1 MLVARP
7 AQAPSSVLDIGDG
20 PPDIDRTVW
29 IDLIDPSDEERA
41 RVHAL
46 TGLQVPSR
54 GDLEEIESSS
64 RLFRRGDALYL
75 STPLTRRREGG
86 QTITTPLGI
95 VASPR
100 WLLTVRFSDY
110 PAFDTFAH
118 TVETTTVPCGAPA
131 LLVGLLEAIVD
142 RLADVLEHVGGE
154 LDDLSTRIFSDN
166 AAPRDSRHIDRRM
179 RGLLK
184 IVGRNG
190 DTVSRVRDSLLGLTR
205 MVLFI
210 DEAVKASEDSRL
222 RIRLKTLA
230 RDLQSLSDYDNQVTA
245 KVQFLLDATLGFI
258 NIEQNNGI
266 RVVTV
271 ASIIGIAPTLV
282 ASIYGMNF
290 KNIPELN
297 WSFGYYYALALM
309 AATVLLPLAWFR
321 RIGWI

>member
-7 AQAPSSVLDIGDG
+7 AQASSAVLDIGGG
-20 PPDIDRTVW
+20 PPDVGRVVW
-29 IDLIDPSDEERA
+29 IDLIDPSDAERA

-46 TGLQVPSR
+46 TGLEVPSR
-54 GDLEEIESSS
+54 GDLDEIESSS

-75 STPLTRRREGG
+75 STPLARRREGS
-86 QTITTPLGI
+86 TVASPLGI

-100 WLLTVRFSDY
+100 WLLTIRFSDY
-110 PAFDTFAH
+110 PAFDTFARA
-118 TVETTTVPCGAPA
+118 VETASGSLGAPA
-131 LLVGLLEAIVD
+131 LLLGLLETIVD

-154 LDDLSTRIFSDN
+154 LDQLSSRIFADSS
-166 AAPRDSRHIDRRM
+166 AGQTSRHVDRRM

-184 IVGRNG
+184 NVGRNG

-210 DEAVKASEDSRL
+210 DEAVKASDDSKL

-230 RDLQSLSDYDNQVTA
+230 RDLQSLSDYDNQVTN

-266 RVVTV
+266 RIVTV
-271 ASIIGIAPTLV
+271 ASIIGVAPTLV

-290 KNIPELN
+290 KNIPELS
-297 WSFGYYYALALM
+297 WTYGYYYALVLM
-309 AATVLLPLAWFR
+309 AATVILPLAWFR

>member
-7 AQAPSSVLDIGDG
+7 AQAASTVLAIDGG
-20 PPDIDRTVW
+20 PPDVGKTVW

-41 RVHAL
+41 QICRL
-46 TGLQVPSR
+46 TGLEVPSR
-54 GDLEEIESSS
+54 GSLDEIESSS

-75 STPLTRRREGG
+75 STPLTRRREGR
-86 QTITTPLGI
+86 QTTATPLGI

-100 WLLTVRFSDY
+100 WLLTIRFTDY

-118 TVETTTVPCGAPA
+118 AVETASCSLAAPA

-142 RLADVLEHVGGE
+142 RIADVLEHVGGE
-154 LDDLSTRIFSDN
+154 LDQLSERIFADTSASQN
-166 AAPRDSRHIDRRM
+166 SRHIDRRL
-179 RGLLK
+179 RGLLEN
-184 IVGRNG
+184 VGRNG
-190 DTVSRVRDSLLGLTR
+190 ATVSRVRDSLLGLTR

-210 DEAVKASEDSRL
+210 DEAVKASDDSKL
-222 RIRLKTLA
+222 RTRLKTLA
-230 RDLQSLSDYDNQVTA
+230 RDLQSLSDYDNQVTN

-309 AATVLLPLAWFR
+309 AVTVLLPLAWFR

>member
-7 AQAPSSVLDIGDG
+7 AQAPSAVLVIDGD
-20 PPDIDRTVW
+20 PPDIGKTVW
-29 IDLIDPSDEERA
+29 IDLIDPSDDERA
-41 RVHAL
+41 RVQAL
-46 TGLQVPSR
+46 TGLKVPSR
-54 GDLEEIESSS
+54 GDLDEIESSS

-75 STPLTRRREGG
+75 STPLTRRRENGL
-86 QTITTPLGI
+86 TVATPLGI

-100 WLLTVRFSDY
+100 WLLTIRFIDY
-110 PAFDTFAH
+110 PAFDTFAQV
-118 TVETTTVPCGAPA
+118 VETSATSYGAPA
-131 LLVGLLEAIVD
+131 LLLGLLEAIVD

-154 LDDLSTRIFSDN
+154 LDDLSTRIFSDSSASQN
-166 AAPRDSRHIDRRM
+166 SRHIDRRM

-184 IVGRNG
+184 NVGRNG

-210 DEAVKASEDSRL
+210 DEAVEASDDSKL
-222 RIRLKTLA
+222 RARLKTLA
-230 RDLQSLSDYDNQVTA
+230 RDLQSLSDYDNQVTN

-290 KNIPELN
+290 KDIPELN